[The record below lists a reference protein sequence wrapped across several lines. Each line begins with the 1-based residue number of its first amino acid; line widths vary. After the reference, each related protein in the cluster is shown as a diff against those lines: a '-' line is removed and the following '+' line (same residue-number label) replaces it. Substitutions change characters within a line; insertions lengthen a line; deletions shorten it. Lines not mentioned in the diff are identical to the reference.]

1 MLGPQR
7 RDYSLLDALL
17 VMVGPTAVG
26 KGEVAVDLAGKLRAE
41 VISADSRKIYRG
53 MNIGTAKPSLE
64 VRRKI
69 PYHLIDVASPDEV
82 FSAAEFKKRAS
93 SVIKRIQ
100 EENKLPLLVGG
111 SGLYIR
117 AVVDGIFSGPGRDQN
132 LRARLREREKDKG
145 EGALYQELKRL
156 DPASAS
162 RLHSHDARR
171 VIRALE
177 VYYLSGKPISS
188 HQREAPYSPL
198 SSTVMVGLRMKRSA
212 LYQLTNRRVDAMIQ
226 EGLVQ
231 EVEGLLKEG
240 YGEDLPSME
249 GLGYRQIIGYLKGK
263 YSREEAVRLVKR
275 DTRRFAKRQ
284 LSWFNKD
291 PRIIWLDREKFPTSG
306 GASEKIVEI
315 LLEKLPQA
323 EQIVR

>member
-1 MLGPQR
+1 
-7 RDYSLLDALL
+7 
-17 VMVGPTAVG
+17 MVGPTAVG
-26 KGEVAVDLAGKLRAE
+26 KGEVAVDLAGKLRTE

-64 VRRKI
+64 VRKRI
-69 PYHLIDVASPDEV
+69 PYHFIDVASPDEV
-82 FSAAEFKKRAS
+82 FSAAEFRKRAES
-93 SVIKRIQ
+93 IIKRIQ

-117 AVVDGIFSGPGRDQN
+117 AVVDGIFAGPGRDQD
-132 LRARLREREKDKG
+132 LRGRLREREKDEG
-145 EGALYQELKRL
+145 EGALYEELKRL

-188 HQREAPYSPL
+188 YQREAPYSCL
-198 SSTVMVGLRMKRSA
+198 SSAVVVGLRMKRSA
-212 LYQLTNRRVDAMIQ
+212 LYQLIGRRVDAMM
-226 EGLVQ
+226 EKGLVQ

-291 PRIIWLDREKFPTSG
+291 PRIVWLDREKFPTPG

-315 LLEKLPQA
+315 LLAKLPQVK
-323 EQIVR
+323 ETLR